1 MSELR
6 SSHRNIRAFYAD
18 DASKYEA
25 DNNKKLIHPGVHLN
39 KVLAEKVVIRRQISQ
54 KNVQILSWII

>member
-6 SSHRNIRAFYAD
+6 SIHRDIRGFYAD

-25 DNNKKLIHPGVHLN
+25 DNNKKLIHPGVHPN
-39 KVLAEKVVIRRQISQ
+39 KAIAEKVVIRR
-54 KNVQILSWII
+54 

>member
-6 SSHRNIRAFYAD
+6 SIHRDIRGFYAD

-25 DNNKKLIHPGVHLN
+25 DNNKKLIHPGASN
-39 KVLAEKVVIRRQISQ
+39 KALAEKVVIRR
-54 KNVQILSWII
+54 